1 MSTSNPFTGRF
12 RWKTGLGAVA
22 LFVAAGLS
30 LAAAS
35 QDKETLSSAAVKELA
50 KALQAANLDSIA
62 APDPNDPGTWVAA
75 LYFPGTQLLVVSA
88 KYAAPTLLTEK
99 MAAKNYRDIYIDLNS
114 ASVAGTK
121 VFIIDQSC
129 DGLAARPDGER
140 VADSFEHGAK
150 SYTFDGDWKKAKL
163 SEDDYMKAFSD
174 ADQKYARIL
183 SLLTAQVK
191 SSGTLI
197 H

>member
-1 MSTSNPFTGRF
+1 MSRSNPFAGRV
-12 RWKTGLGAVA
+12 RAGVRAGIVA
-22 LFVAAGLS
+22 LFLAGALS
-30 LAAAS
+30 LGAAS
-35 QDKETLSSAAVKELA
+35 QEKETLSSAAVKELA
-50 KALQAANLDSIA
+50 KALQAANLDAIA

-129 DGLAARPDGER
+129 DGLIPKPDDQQ

-150 SYTFDGDWKKAKL
+150 AYAFDGDWKKAKM
-163 SEDDYMKAFSD
+163 SEDGYMKAFSD
-174 ADQKYARIL
+174 ADERYARIL
-183 SLLTAQVK
+183 ALLTAQAK
-191 SSGTLI
+191 SSGT
-197 H
+197 

>member
-1 MSTSNPFTGRF
+1 MSTSNPFADRF
-12 RWKTGLGAVA
+12 GARVAAAAFA
-22 LFVAAGLS
+22 LFVAAGWS
-30 LAAAS
+30 LGAAA
-35 QDKETLSSAAVKELA
+35 QDRDTLSGAAVKELA
-50 KALQAANLDSIA
+50 KAMQAASLEAIA

-114 ASVAGTK
+114 ASVAGSK

-129 DGLAARPDGER
+129 NGLIAKPNGDQ

-150 SYTFDGDWKKAKL
+150 SYAFDGDWRKAKMT
-163 SEDDYMKAFSD
+163 EDVYMKAFSD
-174 ADQKYARIL
+174 ADERYARIL
-183 SLLTAQVK
+183 AVLTAQAK
-191 SSGTLI
+191 SSGS
-197 H
+197 